1 MKKKIFISYCHED
14 SDKVKK
20 FAFLLSLH
28 GFDLWMDEKSITNGD
43 NYTTKILEGI
53 HDCDIYLVFLSAAAL
68 KSARVGAQIDFV
80 LHKKIEKG
88 RPTIIPIL
96 LEDVEIPV
104 SLSNIDY
111 LDARCSIRKA
121 IEKLSEEY
129 QKEKVEYNDIIV
141 SSIAFSISKDTSV
154 QVGGP
159 FQEYITM
166 DDLKEDRKRVL
177 SELRKKAYGIL
188 MNFVSAVDF
197 DFQSDKPKFTNGL
210 YEENIVKKEG
220 STTGSICEC
229 VTVETVVFNPS
240 MVKINRLM
248 NERLGILN
256 ISAITLSFSIPLKD
270 GESMLDVGKRCF
282 EKIQEDYTILS
293 YDSLDGAKIELAEDF
308 YLSLLFS
315 DDIMKVKLSTEYNW
329 QFEEKLK
336 GFSVFEFINKLLE

>member
-1 MKKKIFISYCHED
+1 MFISYCHED
-14 SDKVKK
+14 SSKVKK

-43 NYTTKILEGI
+43 NYTTKIFKGI
-53 HDCDIYLVFLSAAAL
+53 HDSDIYLVFLSEAAL
-68 KSARVGAQIDFV
+68 KSAWVGAEIDFA
-80 LHKKIEKG
+80 LREKIEKG
-88 RPTIIPIL
+88 RLIIIPVL

-111 LDARCSIRKA
+111 LDARFSIQKA
-121 IEKLSEEY
+121 IEELSEKY
-129 QKEKVEYNDIIV
+129 QEEKVEYNDIIV
-141 SSIAFSISKDTSV
+141 SSVGFSISKDTSV
-154 QVGGP
+154 QVGP

-166 DDLKEDRKRVL
+166 ADLKEDRKRVL

-210 YEENIVKKEG
+210 YEENIAKKEG
-220 STTGSICEC
+220 STSGSICEC

-248 NERLGILN
+248 KERLEILN
-256 ISAITLSFSIPLKD
+256 INAITLGFSIPLKD

-282 EKIQEDYTILS
+282 QKIQEDYIILS
-293 YDSLDGAKIELAEDF
+293 YDSLDGAKIEISKDF

-315 DDIMKVKLSTEYNW
+315 DDIMKVKLSTKYNW
-329 QFEEKLK
+329 QFERKMK
-336 GFSVFEFINKLLE
+336 DFSVFDFIKRLL